1 MYRDGLNP
9 LKLPNYQEQ
18 CLIIKAISEIPTF
31 LMFHEIK
38 FINNNFLQC
47 GKKAVRH
54 ALMTFLFS

>member
-31 LMFHEIK
+31 LMFHEINSLL
-38 FINNNFLQC
+38 ITISYNVA
-47 GKKAVRH
+47 KKQ
-54 ALMTFLFS
+54 